1 MSLGNEEIAKRV
13 ACLPAGLDIPM
24 DAEGPVFVEPWEARA
39 FAMVIDLNQ
48 RGLFAWKD
56 FQSLLVDEIGRSEH
70 EGLGQPYY
78 TSWLNAAERLFERLG
93 LAARAETDAE
103 VERLRPDDRTVRL
116 R

>member
-1 MSLGNEEIAKRV
+1 MSLGREEIAKRV
-13 ACLPAGLDIPM
+13 ACLPAGLDIPK

-56 FQSLLVDEIGRSEH
+56 FQSLLVEEISKNER

-78 TSWLNAAERLFERLG
+78 TSWLIAAERLFERLG
-93 LAARAETDAE
+93 LAERAETDAE

>member
-1 MSLGNEEIAKRV
+1 MSLTAAELAKRV
-13 ACLPAGLDIPM
+13 ACLPAGLDIPQ

-48 RGLFAWKD
+48 QGRFAWKD
-56 FQSLLVDEIGRSEH
+56 FQSLLVEEIAKSER
-70 EGLGQPYY
+70 EGLGRPYY
-78 TSWLNAAERLFERLG
+78 TNWLIAAERLFEKLG
-93 LAARAETDAE
+93 LAQREETDAE